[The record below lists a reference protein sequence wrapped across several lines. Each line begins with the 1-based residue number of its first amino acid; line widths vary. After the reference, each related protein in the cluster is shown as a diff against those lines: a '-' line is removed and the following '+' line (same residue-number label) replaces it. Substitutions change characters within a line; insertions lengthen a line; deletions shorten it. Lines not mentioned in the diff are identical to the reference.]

1 MKNFS
6 KTLWLSA
13 ILLFILAN
21 VGWGQ
26 ILTFEFS
33 ALAGNET
40 SANSNFNNSDLNSST
55 ISRGAGLT
63 ASANGG
69 RFNATSWALTSIA
82 NAISGNDYMEFT
94 ITPNSGYQFSVSSI
108 VIQFQRSSTGP
119 SALALRSSLDGY
131 TTNLDAI
138 KTIIDNTSTQT
149 FTFTFSQSNSTS
161 AVTYRLYSYAE
172 STLGSGGPGD
182 GSGNDIVIN
191 GTVTSTGG
199 VNPPT
204 SFAISHTTDN
214 RIRLTWTAPSGS
226 YDNVLIF
233 GRAGGDITHTPS
245 GEGSGYN
252 DANADWGSA
261 GIYST
266 DNKLLYSGTG
276 TSVEITGL
284 SNSTTYYFKAYAYSG
299 STWSSGTA
307 SVNDEAEV
315 QGVTGF
321 TSSSGN
327 ALSILSWTN
336 PSYFTTQS
344 NWWDEVLILVKS
356 GSTVDGTPS
365 GDGTGYTAN
374 SVFGSGTEIG
384 TGNFVVYK
392 GTGTTETVTSLSNG
406 TTYYFRTFVRHGT
419 VWTDADQYQDT
430 NATPLNIPELIIS
443 EVADPSDIY
452 NARFVEIYNASGSSI
467 DFSSTTFYLSRQA
480 NGSTWNDVQLTGTLA
495 AGVTYIVAY
504 QTLTFN
510 TTYGFDPDL
519 ASGYISGNGDDAYFI
534 YYGGDHSSG
543 TLVDIYGVIDED
555 GTGKPWEYEDSHAVR
570 NAGVTQPN
578 TTWTS
583 SEWEISSATAAQC
596 TPGQTPLPVELCSFA
611 SSITAN
617 SVNLN
622 WSTAVELNNSGFDI
636 ERKKTESI
644 DWQKI
649 GFVQGH
655 GTTNTPQSYSYSDR
669 YLSTGKYNYRL
680 KQIDFNGNYQYYYL
694 GSEVSI
700 GVPKKFELSQNFPN
714 PFNPVTKLSYEL
726 PSDSK
731 VSIKV
736 FDMLGREVS
745 TLLDELK
752 TAGYH
757 TVDFNGSGLSSGM
770 YFYRIKTNEFE
781 AIKKMLLLK

>member
-1 MKNFS
+1 MKNFT
-6 KTLWLSA
+6 KTIWFSA
-13 ILLFILAN
+13 ILLFVLVN

-26 ILTFEFS
+26 TTIYLHDFGITTITTHPYTVAPTTFATNLSNSSWSNSNSAWTSYAGSSGQAISLSNSSGTPTITLTFTIAVGYQVTINSFNFWRQRSTTGAQNWSMTINGISVGSGTVPILGAAIGTTAVSNAVSNKTGILTVVLSLSGASGTGTFRLDDFE
-33 ALAGNET
+33 L
-40 SANSNFNNSDLNSST
+40 
-55 ISRGAGLT
+55 I
-63 ASANGG
+63 
-69 RFNATSWALTSIA
+69 
-82 NAISGNDYMEFT
+82 
-94 ITPNSGYQFSVSSI
+94 
-108 VIQFQRSSTGP
+108 
-119 SALALRSSLDGY
+119 
-131 TTNLDAI
+131 
-138 KTIIDNTSTQT
+138 
-149 FTFTFSQSNSTS
+149 
-161 AVTYRLYSYAE
+161 
-172 STLGSGGPGD
+172 
-182 GSGNDIVIN
+182 

-233 GRAGGDITHTPS
+233 GRAGGDITHTPT
-245 GEGSGYN
+245 GAGSDYD
-252 DANADWGSA
+252 DANADWSSA
-261 GIYST
+261 GTYST

-299 STWSSGTA
+299 STWSSGTT
-307 SVNDEAEV
+307 SVNDVAEV

-321 TSSSGN
+321 TASSGN
-327 ALSILSWTN
+327 AQSILSWTN
-336 PSYFTTQS
+336 PTYFTTQS
-344 NWWDEVLILVKS
+344 NWWDEVLILAKS
-356 GSTVDGTPS
+356 GSTVDGTPT

-419 VWTDADQYQDT
+419 VWTDADQYQDA

-467 DFSSTTFYLSRQA
+467 NFSSTTFYLSRQA
-480 NGSTWNDVQLTGTLA
+480 NGSTWGDVQLTGTLA

-504 QTLTFN
+504 QTSTFN

-519 ASGYISGNGDDAYFI
+519 ASGIISGNGDDAYFI